1 MVQLAFECDSCKGTG
16 ENPPFDPVHAPCLN
30 CSGSGYVLTDEGKQL
45 RMFVLALL
53 GDGDVEVYAKVLKFV
68 QFIKLEINRPGASRR
83 A

>member
-1 MVQLAFECDSCKGTG
+1 
-16 ENPPFDPVHAPCLN
+16 
-30 CSGSGYVLTDEGKQL
+30 
-45 RMFVLALL
+45 MFVLALL